1 MDRGGIVKKKRI
13 EFSLVKYREVLLIGI
28 IIVLALVVQIRNDQF
43 LTLDNIGDVLV
54 DTAILSMLAVG
65 MMMVIITRGIDL
77 SIASNMAF
85 CGMTVAMY
93 IFKVNN
99 GLPPGLALLMGIAIG
114 GVLGLIN
121 GLIIAKGDVPAI
133 IATLGTMNIYRGFTF
148 IVGQGEWVNA
158 HEMSD
163 SFKQIAL
170 GKVFGINNLVFIAIL
185 CYILFFYILN
195 YTKTGRRVY
204 AVGSNLEAVRV
215 SGIYA
220 GRILIFVYIIMG
232 MISGLSGVLWTS
244 RYAVAQGDS
253 CLGYEM
259 FVIASCVLGGVSI
272 SGGRG
277 KIQGVLLGAILI
289 GLINNAL
296 PMLLISQFWKLAI
309 QGFIILFAILSNT
322 IILRR
327 SKARSIR
334 KRRL

>member
-1 MDRGGIVKKKRI
+1 MDRGEIVKKTRK
-13 EFSLVKYREVLLIGI
+13 EFSLVKYRELLLIGI
-28 IIVLALVVQIRNDQF
+28 IVVLALIVQLRNDQF
-43 LTLDNIGDVLV
+43 LTLKNIGDILV

-65 MMMVIITRGIDL
+65 MMMVIITTGIDL

-85 CGMTVAMY
+85 CGMAVSMY
-93 IFKVNN
+93 IFKVDN
-99 GLPPGLALLMGIAIG
+99 GLAPGLALLMAIVIG
-114 GVLGLIN
+114 GALGVLN
-121 GLIIAKGDVPAI
+121 GLIISKGRVPAI

-148 IVGQGEWVNA
+148 IIGHGEWVNA

-170 GKVFGINNLVFIAIL
+170 GKTFGINNLIFIAIL
-185 CYILFFYILN
+185 CYIIFFYVLN
-195 YTKTGRRVY
+195 YTKTGRRIY
-204 AVGSNLEAVRV
+204 AVGSNSEAVRI
-215 SGIYA
+215 SGIHA
-220 GRILIFVYIIMG
+220 DRILIFVYTVMG
-232 MISGLSGVLWTS
+232 MISGLSGVLWAS

-296 PMLLISQFWKLAI
+296 PMLLISHFWKQAI
-309 QGFIILFAILSNT
+309 QGFIILLAILSNT

-334 KRRL
+334 RRSL

>member
-1 MDRGGIVKKKRI
+1 MDRGEIVKKKRK
-13 EFSLVKYREVLLIGI
+13 EFSLAKNRELLLLA
-28 IIVLALVVQIRNDQF
+28 IIVVLAVIVQLRNEQF
-43 LTLDNIGDVLV
+43 LTFENIGDIFV
-54 DTAILSMLAVG
+54 DTAILSMVAVG
-65 MMMVIITRGIDL
+65 MMMVIITTGIDL

-85 CGMTVAMY
+85 CGMAVSMY
-93 IFKVNN
+93 IFKVNSS
-99 GLPPGLALLMGIAIG
+99 LPPSLALLMGILIG
-114 GVLGLIN
+114 GLLGALN
-121 GLIIAKGDVPAI
+121 GLIISKGKVPPI

-170 GKVFGINNLVFIAIL
+170 GKTLGINNLIFIAIL
-185 CYILFFYILN
+185 IYILFFYILN
-195 YTKTGRRVY
+195 YTKTGRRIY
-204 AVGSNLEAVRV
+204 AVGSNSDAVRI
-215 SGIYA
+215 SGIQA
-220 GRILIFVYIIMG
+220 DRILIFVYTAMG
-232 MISGLSGVLWTS
+232 MICGLAGVLWTS

-253 CLGYEM
+253 CIGFEM

-296 PMLLISQFWKLAI
+296 PMLLISHFWKQAI
-309 QGFIILFAILSNT
+309 QGFIILVAILSNT

-327 SKARSIR
+327 SKARSIS
-334 KRRL
+334 RRSI